1 MDLIGLV
8 SRQIYSSKWLAW
20 RQNNLHYVTIGVMK
34 LDIEAFLQYLT
45 KDKGYSQNTLAA
57 YRNDLTQ
64 MVAFISTEQAKGI
77 ITSYGEL
84 LKSYLLKLREKRYSV
99 ATTARK
105 VASTKSFFRFMV
117 DSGRMKE
124 NPAQNLPSPQVRK
137 RALKFLSPPEYQKLL
152 AEPAKLATPE
162 AKRDAVML
170 ELLYATGLRI
180 SELVSL
186 NVENIDLERTCVR
199 IDSKRQVPF
208 DHRLGLILGNFLR
221 SDRLDL
227 LYDESEQALFLN
239 RRGKRLTRQG
249 FWQIIKGYAS
259 RAGLGG
265 GVTPQTLRH
274 SFARRKLQNG
284 VELSQLQRLLGH
296 AYISSTRIYKQPA
309 PRRG

>member
-1 MDLIGLV
+1 
-8 SRQIYSSKWLAW
+8 
-20 RQNNLHYVTIGVMK
+20 MK
-34 LDIEAFLQYLT
+34 LDIDAFLQYST
-45 KDKGYSQNTLAA
+45 KEKGYSQNTVAA

-64 MVAFISTEQAKGI
+64 MAAFITAEQAKGI

-84 LKSYLLKLREKRYSV
+84 LKSYLLNLREKRYAV
-99 ATTARK
+99 TTTARK
-105 VASTKSFFRFMV
+105 VASAKSFFKFMV

-124 NPAQNLPSPQVRK
+124 NPTQNLPSPQVGK
-137 RALKFLSPPEYQKLL
+137 HALNFLSPSEYQKLL
-152 AEPAKLATPE
+152 AEPAKLSSPE

-186 NVENIDLERTCVR
+186 NVKNIDLEQNCVH
-199 IDSKRQVPF
+199 INSKRQVPF
-208 DHRLGLILGNFLR
+208 DHRLSLILGNFLR
-221 SDRLDL
+221 NARLDL
-227 LYDESEQALFLN
+227 LYDEKEEALFLN

-259 RAGLGG
+259 KAGLSGK
-265 GVTPQTLRH
+265 VTPQTLRH

-284 VELSQLQRLLGH
+284 IELRQLQQLLGH
-296 AYISSTRIYKQPA
+296 AYISSTRIYKQSA

>member
-1 MDLIGLV
+1 
-8 SRQIYSSKWLAW
+8 
-20 RQNNLHYVTIGVMK
+20 MK

-64 MVAFISTEQAKGI
+64 MVAFINAEQAKGI

-105 VASTKSFFRFMV
+105 VASTKSFFKFMV
-117 DSGRMKE
+117 DSGRMRE
-124 NPAQNLPSPQVRK
+124 NPAQHLPSPQVSR
-137 RALKFLSPPEYQKLL
+137 RAIKFLSPSEYQKLL
-152 AEPAKLATPE
+152 AEAAKLSTPE

-186 NVENIDLERTCVR
+186 NTENIDLERNCVR
-199 IDSKRQVPF
+199 IDAKRQVPF
-208 DHRLGLILGNFLR
+208 EHRLGLILGNFLR

-227 LYDESEQALFLN
+227 LYDEGEQALFLN

-259 RAGLGG
+259 RAELSGK
-265 GVTPQTLRH
+265 VTPQTLRH

-284 VELSQLQRLLGH
+284 VELNQLQRLLGH

-309 PRRG
+309 LRRG

>member
-1 MDLIGLV
+1 
-8 SRQIYSSKWLAW
+8 
-20 RQNNLHYVTIGVMK
+20 MK
-34 LDIEAFLQYLT
+34 QDIEAFLKHVT
-45 KDKGYSQNTLAA
+45 KDKAYSQNTLAA
-57 YRNDLTQ
+57 YGNDLAQ
-64 MVAFISTEQAKGI
+64 MAAFITAEQAKGI
-77 ITSYGEL
+77 ITSYDGI
-84 LKSYLLKLREKRYSV
+84 LKSYLLKLREKKYSV

-105 VASTKSFFRFMV
+105 IASAKSFFKFMV

-124 NPAQNLPSPQVRK
+124 NPALHLPSPQVNR
-137 RALKFLSPPEYQKLL
+137 RALKFLSPSEYQKLL
-152 AEPAKLATPE
+152 SEAVKLPSPE

-186 NVENIDLERTCVR
+186 NAENIDLGRSCVS

-208 DHRLGLILGNFLR
+208 DHRLSLILSNFLR

-265 GVTPQTLRH
+265 EVTPQTLRH

>member
-1 MDLIGLV
+1 
-8 SRQIYSSKWLAW
+8 
-20 RQNNLHYVTIGVMK
+20 MK
-34 LDIEAFLQYLT
+34 LDIDAFLQYLT
-45 KDKGYSQNTLAA
+45 REKGYSQNTLAA

-64 MVAFISTEQAKGI
+64 MAAFITAEQAKGI
-77 ITSYGEL
+77 ITSYDEL

-105 VASTKSFFRFMV
+105 VASAKSFFKFMV
-117 DSGRMKE
+117 DSGKMRE
-124 NPAQNLPSPQVRK
+124 NPTRNLPSPQVSRH
-137 RALKFLSPPEYQKLL
+137 ALNFLSPSEYQRLL
-152 AEPAKLATPE
+152 AETAKISTPE
-162 AKRDAVML
+162 AKRDAMML

-186 NVENIDLERTCVR
+186 NVKNIDLEQNCVH
-199 IDSKRQVPF
+199 INSKRQVPF
-208 DHRLGLILGNFLR
+208 DHRLRLILGNFLR

-227 LYDESEQALFLN
+227 LYDEGEEALFLN

-265 GVTPQTLRH
+265 KVTPQTLRH

-284 VELSQLQRLLGH
+284 IELRQLQQLLGH
-296 AYISSTRIYKQPA
+296 VYISSTRVYKQPA

>member
-1 MDLIGLV
+1 MTPM
-8 SRQIYSSKWLAW
+8 
-20 RQNNLHYVTIGVMK
+20 N
-34 LDIEAFLQYLT
+34 LDIDAFLQHLT
-45 KDKGYSQNTLAA
+45 KNRGYSRNTVAA

-64 MVAFISTEQAKGI
+64 MAAFITEEQARGL
-77 ITSYGEL
+77 ITSYDEL

-105 VASTKSFFRFMV
+105 VASTKSFFKFMV

-124 NPAQNLPSPQVRK
+124 NPTKSLPSPQVSK
-137 RALKFLSPPEYQKLL
+137 RAIKFLSTSEYQKLL
-152 AEPAKLATPE
+152 AEATKLSTPE

-186 NVENIDLERTCVR
+186 NVKNIDLKQNCVY
-199 IDSKRQVPF
+199 INSKRQVPF
-208 DHRLGLILGNFLR
+208 EHHLSLILGNFLR

-227 LYDESEQALFLN
+227 LYNENEEALFLN

-265 GVTPQTLRH
+265 KVTPQTLRH

-284 VELSQLQRLLGH
+284 AELRQLQQLLGH
-296 AYISSTRIYKQPA
+296 AYISSTRIYNQTVL
-309 PRRG
+309 RRG

>member
-1 MDLIGLV
+1 
-8 SRQIYSSKWLAW
+8 
-20 RQNNLHYVTIGVMK
+20 MK
-34 LDIEAFLQYLT
+34 LEIEAFLGYLN

-57 YRNDLTQ
+57 YRNDLAQ
-64 MVAFISTEQAKGI
+64 MAAFITAERAKGI
-77 ITSYGEL
+77 ITSYDEL
-84 LKSYLLKLREKRYSV
+84 LKGYLLKLREKKYSV

-105 VASTKSFFRFMV
+105 VASAKSFFKFMV
-117 DSGRMKE
+117 DSGRIKE
-124 NPAQNLPSPQVRK
+124 DPTQHLPSPQVGK
-137 RALKFLSPPEYQKLL
+137 RAPKSLSPSEYQKLL
-152 AEPAKLATPE
+152 AEPVRLSTPE

-186 NVENIDLERTCVR
+186 NTKNVDLQRDCVR

-208 DHRLGLILGNFLR
+208 DHRLSVILGNFLR

-227 LYDESEQALFLN
+227 LYDESEEALFLN

-259 RAGLGG
+259 KASLGG
-265 GVTPQTLRH
+265 KVTPQALRH

>member
-1 MDLIGLV
+1 
-8 SRQIYSSKWLAW
+8 
-20 RQNNLHYVTIGVMK
+20 LHYVTIGLMM
-34 LDIEAFLQYLT
+34 LDINAFLQYLT
-45 KDKGYSQNTLAA
+45 KDKGYSQNTVAA

-64 MVAFISTEQAKGI
+64 MAAFITAEQAKGI
-77 ITSYGEL
+77 ITSYDEL

-105 VASTKSFFRFMV
+105 VASAKSFFKFMV

-124 NPAQNLPSPQVRK
+124 NPTQKLPSPQVRK
-137 RALKFLSPPEYQKLL
+137 RALNFLSPSEYQKLL
-152 AEPAKLATPE
+152 AEPAKLASPE
-162 AKRDAVML
+162 AKRDVVML

-186 NVENIDLERTCVR
+186 NVKNIDLEQSCVY
-199 IDSKRQVPF
+199 INSKRQVPF
-208 DHRLGLILGNFLR
+208 DHRLSLILRNFLR

-227 LYDESEQALFLN
+227 LYDEREDALFLN

-259 RAGLGG
+259 KAGLGG
-265 GVTPQTLRH
+265 KVTPQTLRH

-284 VELSQLQRLLGH
+284 IELHQLQQLLGH
-296 AYISSTRIYKQPA
+296 AYISSTRVYKQSA

>member
-1 MDLIGLV
+1 
-8 SRQIYSSKWLAW
+8 
-20 RQNNLHYVTIGVMK
+20 MK
-34 LDIEAFLQYLT
+34 LDIDAFLQYLT
-45 KDKGYSQNTLAA
+45 RDKGYSQNTVAA

-64 MVAFISTEQAKGI
+64 MAAFITAEQAKGI
-77 ITSYGEL
+77 ITSYDGL
-84 LKSYLLKLREKRYSV
+84 LKSYLLKLREKRYAV

-105 VASTKSFFRFMV
+105 VASAKSFFKFMV

-124 NPAQNLPSPQVRK
+124 NPTQNLPSPQVSK
-137 RALKFLSPPEYQKLL
+137 HSLNFLSPSEYQRLL
-152 AEPAKLATPE
+152 AEPAKLSSPE

-186 NVENIDLERTCVR
+186 NVKNIDLEQNCVH

-208 DHRLGLILGNFLR
+208 DHRLSLILGNFLR
-221 SDRLDL
+221 NARLDL
-227 LYDESEQALFLN
+227 LYDEREEALFLN

-259 RAGLGG
+259 KAGLGG
-265 GVTPQTLRH
+265 KVTPQTLRH
-274 SFARRKLQNG
+274 SFARRKLQSG
-284 VELSQLQRLLGH
+284 IELRQLQQLLGH
-296 AYISSTRIYKQPA
+296 AYISSTRVYKQSA